1 MSPGSRGCL
10 IEKAKTLNHRKNTK
24 RLLQTHVCSSL
35 SYQSTVSIRLIET
48 VLSFTTVLCL
58 LQRLPE
64 IRDDIV
70 DILNAHG

>member
-1 MSPGSRGCL
+1 LSPGSRGCL

-24 RLLQTHVCSSL
+24 RLLQTHVAAASHTR
-35 SYQSTVSIRLIET
+35 STVSIRLIET
-48 VLSFTTVLCL
+48 ALSFTTVLCL

>member
-10 IEKAKTLNHRKNTK
+10 IKKAKSQNHIKITK
-24 RLLQTHVCSSL
+24 RLLQNAFVAASHTR
-35 SYQSTVSIRLIET
+35 STVSIRLIET
-48 VLSFTTVLCL
+48 VLSFTIALCL

-64 IRDDIV
+64 VRDDIV

>member
-10 IEKAKTLNHRKNTK
+10 IEKAKTLNHRKKTRKAAANAC
-24 RLLQTHVCSSL
+24 CSSL
-35 SYQSTVSIRLIET
+35 STRSTVSIRLIET

>member
-1 MSPGSRGCL
+1 MLQQPL
-10 IEKAKTLNHRKNTK
+10 IPEG
-24 RLLQTHVCSSL
+24 
-35 SYQSTVSIRLIET
+35 TVSIRLIET